1 MIEKV
6 VKREI
11 ELTYCFINKDN
22 IGGCDNFWDYKSSGV
37 EFFTDEVNENY
48 PINDGMD
55 SGITMIVESSVN
67 HYSIQLLLRVLGD

>member
-6 VKREI
+6 VKGEI

-55 SGITMIVESSVN
+55 S
-67 HYSIQLLLRVLGD
+67 